1 MRLIWINT
9 HIVALEGDT
18 MTWKDE
24 IKKENKE
31 DMRKYNEGAN
41 MMYDIINKYLQLG
54 VLDYDKHLMEFT
66 KIVDIISEK
75 LE

>member
-1 MRLIWINT
+1 
-9 HIVALEGDT
+9 

-75 LE
+75 LEWYYDMEKHN